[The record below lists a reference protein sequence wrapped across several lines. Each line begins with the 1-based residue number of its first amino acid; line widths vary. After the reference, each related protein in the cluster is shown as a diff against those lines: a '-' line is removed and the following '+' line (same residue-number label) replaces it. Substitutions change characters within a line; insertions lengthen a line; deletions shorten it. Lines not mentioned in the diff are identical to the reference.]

1 MSQGQEDSDSDFAVL
16 GIAAPAAAAPVVQQ
30 PPAPKAAAIVAKPQ
44 AERNYKQLYACSR
57 MRETLGKKVADRQL
71 QNSAELANAA
81 LALGSNSTAKQ
92 LQLDKRLKGISAKG
106 KRNIHRLTSEM
117 IRKASQRIGI
127 SAKGKLNRHQDV
139 AVAFDKCRRD
149 CDVARRHGANEK
161 SVMEARV
168 RVASTG
174 LSMVR
179 DHVRDLVKYCK
190 GQNPLATFYGRKFD
204 SAKSRLRLPMEIPM
218 LGSMAG
224 EINK

>member
-1 MSQGQEDSDSDFAVL
+1 
-16 GIAAPAAAAPVVQQ
+16 
-30 PPAPKAAAIVAKPQ
+30 
-44 AERNYKQLYACSR
+44 

-71 QNSAELANAA
+71 QNSAELGNAA

-127 SAKGKLNRHQDV
+127 SAKRLNRNQDV

-149 CDVARRHGANEK
+149 CDVARRHGVNEK

-190 GQNPLATFYGRKFD
+190 GQKPLATFYGRKFD